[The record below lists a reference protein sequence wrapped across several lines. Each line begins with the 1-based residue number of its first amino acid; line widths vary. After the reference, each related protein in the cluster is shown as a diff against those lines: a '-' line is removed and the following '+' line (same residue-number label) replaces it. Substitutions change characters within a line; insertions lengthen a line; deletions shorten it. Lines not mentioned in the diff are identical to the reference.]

1 MLQQQIREQI
11 KEAMKARE
19 ELRLSVLRG
28 ILAACTN
35 ELVATRRTP
44 QEILPD
50 EEVLT
55 VIKRLGNQRR
65 DSIEQFRK
73 GNREELAQK
82 EEAELALLETYLPK
96 TMGRE
101 EIKTIVEAKI
111 TELNIRDTSKTG
123 MLIGALMKDLKGRAD
138 GADVKA
144 VVEELLPSSRS
155 A

>member
-1 MLQQQIREQI
+1 MLHQQIREQI
-11 KEAMKARE
+11 KEAMKARQ

>member
-1 MLQQQIREQI
+1 MLHQQIREQI

-82 EEAELALLETYLPK
+82 EEAELAILETYLPK
-96 TMGRE
+96 TMDRG
-101 EIKTIVEAKI
+101 EIKAIAEAKI
-111 TELNIRDTSKTG
+111 IELTITDASKMG
-123 MLIGALMKDLKGRAD
+123 MLIGTLMKDLKGKAD

-144 VVEELLPSSRS
+144 VVEQLLSTKS
-155 A
+155 

>member
-1 MLQQQIREQI
+1 MLHQQIREQI

-82 EEAELALLETYLPK
+82 EEAELAILETYLPK
-96 TMGRE
+96 TMSRE
-101 EIKTIVEAKI
+101 EIRTIAEIKI
-111 TELNIRDTSKTG
+111 RELNLGEKSKMG
-123 MLIGALMKDLKGRAD
+123 MLIGALMKDLKGKAD
-138 GADVKA
+138 GANVKA
-144 VVEELLPSSRS
+144 VVEELLS
-155 A
+155 AKS